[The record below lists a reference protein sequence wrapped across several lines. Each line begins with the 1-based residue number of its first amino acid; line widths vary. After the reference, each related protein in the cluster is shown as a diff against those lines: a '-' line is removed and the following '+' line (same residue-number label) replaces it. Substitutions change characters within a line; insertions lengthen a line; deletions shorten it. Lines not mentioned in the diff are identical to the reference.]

1 MQRETAV
8 NRAKTP
14 ASWNDIN
21 WCRNR
26 KLVRNLRQRIY
37 RASRQGDHKK
47 LRSLQRLMLK
57 SRANRELSIRQ
68 VTQIN
73 KGRLTAGVDK
83 LVVKTPQG
91 RTRLVEEVSQYQPWK
106 AKPARRVYIPKANG
120 KQRPLGIPTVLD
132 RCMQAIVKNALEPE
146 WEARFEPCSYGFRPG
161 RGCHDAISRIYGL
174 SRPNKSK
181 KWVVD
186 ADIKG
191 AFDNIRHATILEA
204 LAGFPARHLVRQW
217 LKAGVVDRGVFTETT
232 SGTPQ
237 GGIVSPLLAN
247 IALHGME
254 SAIGVAYEKHRD
266 VYWIN
271 SKRALVRYAD
281 DFVIFAESREDAE
294 TAKTDIVRWLAGRGL
309 ELSREKTRI
318 RHLTEGFNFL
328 GFNVRQY
335 PVRNT
340 KTGYKLLIKP
350 SRESVADFK
359 HRLKLEWS
367 ALVGHNVD
375 AVLSRLQPLL
385 RGWANYFCTT
395 VSKETFTGLDQW
407 MYYRE
412 ARWCRRTHP
421 TKSWKW
427 ITRTYFGRHRVGRQN
442 KWVFGNPKTGN
453 HLPYLSWTPIRRH
466 VMVPYDASPDN
477 PDLRSYWKQ
486 REAKK
491 ADFLPSWRQREL
503 AKRQKGQCPTCRDSL
518 HNDEELH
525 VHHVIPKSQGGE
537 DTISN
542 LALVHLYCHQQV
554 HKGGKVKVYPA
565 RLSRVR

>member
-57 SRANRELSIRQ
+57 SRANRELSVRR

-161 RGCHDAISRIYGL
+161 RSCHDAIGRIY
-174 SRPNKSK
+174 SISKPHNCK

-191 AFDNIRHATILEA
+191 AFDNIRHASILDA

-217 LKAGVVDRGVFTETT
+217 LKAGVVDRGVFVETPA
-232 SGTPQ
+232 GTPQ

-254 SAIGVAYEKHRD
+254 SAVGVAYERIGGSHR
-266 VYWIN
+266 IR

-281 DFVIFAESREDAE
+281 DCAPRRRE
-294 TAKTDIVRWLAGRGL
+294 
-309 ELSREKTRI
+309 
-318 RHLTEGFNFL
+318 EGAM
-328 GFNVRQY
+328 
-335 PVRNT
+335 
-340 KTGYKLLIKP
+340 IK
-350 SRESVADFK
+350 
-359 HRLKLEWS
+359 
-367 ALVGHNVD
+367 
-375 AVLSRLQPLL
+375 
-385 RGWANYFCTT
+385 
-395 VSKETFTGLDQW
+395 
-407 MYYRE
+407 
-412 ARWCRRTHP
+412 
-421 TKSWKW
+421 
-427 ITRTYFGRHRVGRQN
+427 
-442 KWVFGNPKTGN
+442 
-453 HLPYLSWTPIRRH
+453 
-466 VMVPYDASPDN
+466 
-477 PDLRSYWKQ
+477 
-486 REAKK
+486 
-491 ADFLPSWRQREL
+491 
-503 AKRQKGQCPTCRDSL
+503 
-518 HNDEELH
+518 
-525 VHHVIPKSQGGE
+525 
-537 DTISN
+537 
-542 LALVHLYCHQQV
+542 
-554 HKGGKVKVYPA
+554 
-565 RLSRVR
+565 

>member
-1 MQRETAV
+1 MQRETAA

-68 VTQIN
+68 VTQVN

-83 LVVKTPQG
+83 LVVKTPQA
-91 RTRLVEEVSQYQPWK
+91 RTRLVEELSRYQPWK

-161 RGCHDAISRIYGL
+161 RGCHDAIERIYAL
-174 SRPNKSK
+174 SIPGTRK

-204 LAGFPARHLVRQW
+204 LAGFPARHLVKQW
-217 LKAGVVDRGVFTETT
+217 LKAGVVDRGVFAETT
-232 SGTPQ
+232 TGTPQ

-254 SAIGVAYEKHRD
+254 SALGVSYRKNRDAYK
-266 VYWIN
+266 IK
-271 SKRALVRYAD
+271 STRALVRYAD
-281 DFVIFAESREDAE
+281 DFVIFAETREDAE
-294 TAKTDIVRWLAGRGL
+294 ACQSDIARWLAERGL
-309 ELSREKTRI
+309 ELSQEKTRI
-318 RHLTEGFNFL
+318 RHLVEGFNFL
-328 GFNVRQY
+328 GYNVRQY
-335 PVRNT
+335 PVSNT
-340 KTGYKLLIKP
+340 RTGYKLLIKP
-350 SRESVADFK
+350 SKESVTAFK
-359 HRLKLEWS
+359 YRMKREWS

-375 AVLSRLQPLL
+375 AVLYRLRPLL
-385 RGWANYFCTT
+385 QGWVNYFRPA
-395 VSKETFTGLDQW
+395 VSKKTFQSLDHW
-407 MYYRE
+407 MFHRE
-412 ARWCRRTHP
+412 AQWCRKTHP
-421 TKSWKW
+421 TKSWNW
-427 ITRTYFGRHRVGRQN
+427 IVRTYFGIHRAGRRD

-453 HLPYLSWTPIRRH
+453 HLSCMSWIPIRRH
-466 VMVPYDASPDN
+466 IMVRFDASPDN

-486 REAKK
+486 REARK
-491 ADFLPSWRQREL
+491 AELLPTWRQREL
-503 AKRQKGQCPTCRDSL
+503 AKRQKGQCTNCHDSL

-537 DTISN
+537 AAISN
-542 LALVHLYCHQQV
+542 LALVHLYCHQQA
-554 HKGGKVKVYPA
+554 HKGRKVKV
-565 RLSRVR
+565 